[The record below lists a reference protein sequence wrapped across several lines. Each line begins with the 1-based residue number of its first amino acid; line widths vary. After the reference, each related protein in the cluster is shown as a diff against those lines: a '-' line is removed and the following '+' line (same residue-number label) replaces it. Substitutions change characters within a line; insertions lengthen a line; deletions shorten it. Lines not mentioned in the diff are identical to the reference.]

1 MNENSTS
8 PESPEPGRRSRAE
21 HAYRMLRELIVRG
34 SIAPGARIIETEVAE
49 RLGVSRTPV
58 RDALRQ
64 LLQEGYVQA
73 IGGGVQARLSVAPLT
88 IDDARELFHITAQI
102 EGLAARWAAER
113 PEAERVRRADALQTT
128 NDAIHAE
135 ASGPTPD
142 IQKLFELDEHF
153 HRQSVEAGAGP
164 RLLALHDAVK
174 PQIERY
180 ARLYVSALSD
190 EIQTSVDE
198 HALLIGAMRA
208 GDADSAERALQ
219 ANWENALHRLE
230 HVIARIGERGT
241 W

>member
-1 MNENSTS
+1 
-8 PESPEPGRRSRAE
+8 
-21 HAYRMLRELIVRG
+21 
-34 SIAPGARIIETEVAE
+34 
-49 RLGVSRTPV
+49 VSRTPV

-73 IGGGVQARLSVAPLT
+73 IGGGLQARLSVAPLT
-88 IDDARELFHITAQI
+88 VDDARELFHITARI

-113 PEAERVRRADALQTT
+113 AEQERVRRAFALEQT
-128 NDAIHAE
+128 NDALHAE
-135 ASGPTPD
+135 ASGATPD
-142 IQKLFELDEHF
+142 IQKLFELDDRF
-153 HRQSVEAGAGP
+153 HRQCVEAGAGP

-198 HALLIGAMRA
+198 HSLMITALRA
-208 GDADSAERALQ
+208 GDAYSAESALQ
-219 ANWENALHRLE
+219 ANWYNALQRLE